1 MELKPKL
8 LWKTHQECWYCCPNA
23 AFVIAAAML
32 SHMGR
37 GIGLY
42 RFHCDH
48 EAFEKPRL
56 LAGRLQRFF
65 SQEFTLVSVTRLTE
79 RWTSCNAYLRL
90 RELAVFEICSNAVTV
105 NRAGPLV

>member
-1 MELKPKL
+1 MLRHTKPVGTAVPML
-8 LWKTHQECWYCCPNA
+8 RL
-23 AFVIAAAML
+23 VIAAAMPVVGGAF
-32 SHMGR
+32 SYGAWG

-65 SQEFTLVSVTRLTE
+65 PQEFTLVSVTRLTE
-79 RWTSCNAYLRL
+79 RWTSFNAYLRL